1 MDSFPRT
8 PTSAHPHTRQQP
20 ALPSERTPN
29 PSADG
34 STPPAFPPAGAGPLP
49 PRLSP
54 SLSSKEW
61 PEGPS
66 RPQTDHRTL
75 VSPPQAAR
83 LRATLH
89 GALPPPWPRCT
100 PVSSSVAPSLGL
112 ALRPCRDTRE
122 TVSRRPS
129 LLQASAETSAS
140 AVTRSPTAVR
150 NGHCRCC
157 ASLRGTD
164 APGTPVSTCSSVSPL
179 E

>member
-1 MDSFPRT
+1 MVTVDSFPRT

-122 TVSRRPS
+122 TVSHRPS
-129 LLQASAETSAS
+129 LLQASAVRVLQPRCETGTAAAAPLSAG
-140 AVTRSPTAVR
+140 PTPP
-150 NGHCRCC
+150 
-157 ASLRGTD
+157 
-164 APGTPVSTCSSVSPL
+164 APPCPLVHVSPL